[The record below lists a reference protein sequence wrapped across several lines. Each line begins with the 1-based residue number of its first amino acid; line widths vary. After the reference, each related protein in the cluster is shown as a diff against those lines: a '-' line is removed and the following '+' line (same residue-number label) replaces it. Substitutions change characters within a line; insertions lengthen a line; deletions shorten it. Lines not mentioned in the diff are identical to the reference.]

1 MKVKE
6 VMVKEVATLDVNDE
20 LSLANDI
27 MRLGRIR
34 HLPVVEGTRLA
45 GIISE
50 RDLFRSSLAQALGYG
65 GQASRDLMKTLRIK
79 DIMVHEVTTISPET
93 KLCDAVRTMMDK
105 KIGCLPVVENDR
117 LVGLITET
125 DIMLQYLKDCGAD
138 IK

>member
-1 MKVKE
+1 MTVKE

-34 HLPVVEGTRLA
+34 HLPVVDGTRLA

-65 GQASRDLMKTLRIK
+65 GPASRDLMKTLRIK
-79 DIMVHEVTTISPET
+79 DIMVKEVTTISPET
-93 KLCDAVRTMMDK
+93 KLCEAVKLMMDK
-105 KIGCLPVVENDR
+105 KIGCLPVVENER

-125 DIMLQYLKDCGAD
+125 DIMLQYLKDCGAM
-138 IK
+138 

>member
-1 MKVKE
+1 MTVKE
-6 VMVKEVATLDVNDE
+6 VMVKEIATLDVNDE

-34 HLPVVEGTRLA
+34 HLPVVDGGRLA

-50 RDLFRSSLAQALGYG
+50 RDLFRSSLAHALGYG

-79 DIMVHEVTTISPET
+79 DIMVKTVTTISPDA
-93 KLCDAVRTMMDK
+93 KLCEAVRLMMDK
-105 KIGCLPVVENDR
+105 KIGCLPVVEGDR

-125 DIMLQYLKDCGAD
+125 DIMLQYLKDCGAA
-138 IK
+138 